1 MKTMAI
7 SEARKR
13 ANAKYNLKAYDR
25 IELKVAKGKKEEIRI
40 FAESN
45 GESINAF
52 VNRAIAEAMNEVPR
66 KEAQAKPKAKREM
79 SVELL

>member
-1 MKTMAI
+1 MPL

-13 ANAKYNLKAYDR
+13 ANAKYNQKAYDR
-25 IELKVAKGKKEEIRI
+25 IEVKVKKGKKEEIRE
-40 FAESN
+40 FAESQ

-52 VNRAIAEAMNEVPR
+52 INRAIAEAMGETER
-66 KEAQAKPKAKREM
+66 KQIVKQRRRNDI

>member
-1 MKTMAI
+1 MPL

-13 ANAKYNLKAYDR
+13 ANAKYNQKAYDR
-25 IELKVAKGKKEEIRI
+25 IEVKVKKGKKEQIRE
-40 FAESN
+40 FAESQ

-52 VNRAIAEAMNEVPR
+52 INRAIAEAMGEAER
-66 KEAQAKPKAKREM
+66 KQIAKQRRRNDI

>member
-1 MKTMAI
+1 MPL

-13 ANAKYNLKAYDR
+13 ANAKYNQKAYDR
-25 IELKVAKGKKEEIRI
+25 IEVKVKKGKKEQIRE
-40 FAESN
+40 FAESQ

-52 VNRAIAEAMNEVPR
+52 INRAIAEAMGEAER
-66 KEAQAKPKAKREM
+66 KQIEKQRRRNDI

>member
-1 MKTMAI
+1 MPI

-13 ANAKYNLKAYDR
+13 ANAKYNAKAYDR
-25 IELKVAKGKKEEIRI
+25 IELKVTKGKKEKIRLY
-40 FAESN
+40 AEAQ

-52 VNRAIAEAMNEVPR
+52 INLAIAEAMGEAPKKETTPKRQR
-66 KEAQAKPKAKREM
+66 KEL

>member
-1 MKTMAI
+1 MPL

-13 ANAKYNLKAYDR
+13 ANAKYNQKAYDR
-25 IELKVAKGKKEEIRI
+25 IEVKVKKGRKEEIRE
-40 FAESN
+40 FAESQ

-52 VNRAIAEAMNEVPR
+52 INRAIAEAMGEAER
-66 KEAQAKPKAKREM
+66 KQAVKQRRRNDI

>member
-1 MKTMAI
+1 MPI

-25 IELKVAKGKKEEIRI
+25 IELKVAKGKKEKIRI
-40 FAESN
+40 YAEQN

-52 VNRAIAEAMNEVPR
+52 VNRAIAEAMGEIER
-66 KEAQAKPKAKREM
+66 KETAAAAPKRKREM

>member
-1 MKTMAI
+1 MPI

-25 IELKVAKGKKEEIRI
+25 IELKVLKGQKEEIRA

-52 VNRAIAEAMNEVPR
+52 VNRAIAEAMNEIPR
-66 KEAQAKPKAKREM
+66 KEASAKTAKSKREM

>member
-1 MKTMAI
+1 MPI

-25 IELKVAKGKKEEIRI
+25 IELKVSKGKKEKIRLY
-40 FAESN
+40 AEAH

-52 VNRAIAEAMNEVPR
+52 VNRAISEAMGEIERREVQKTP
-66 KEAQAKPKAKREM
+66 PKKKREM

>member
-1 MKTMAI
+1 MAI

-40 FAESN
+40 FAEAN

-66 KEAQAKPKAKREM
+66 KEAQAKPQKSKREM

>member
-1 MKTMAI
+1 MPI

-13 ANAKYNLKAYDR
+13 ANAKYNAKAYDR
-25 IELKVAKGKKEEIRI
+25 IELKVTKGKKEKIRLY
-40 FAESN
+40 AESQ

-52 VNRAIAEAMNEVPR
+52 INRAIAETMGEAPKREQVIKRQR
-66 KEAQAKPKAKREM
+66 KEL

>member
-1 MKTMAI
+1 MPI

-25 IELKVAKGKKEEIRI
+25 IELKVSKGKKEKIRL
-40 FAESN
+40 FAQEQ
-45 GESINAF
+45 GESINSF
-52 VNRAIAEAMNEVPR
+52 VNRAIAEAMGEVPR
-66 KEAQAKPKAKREM
+66 KQETAKPKQKREM

>member
-1 MKTMAI
+1 MPI

-25 IELKVAKGKKEEIRI
+25 IELKVAKGKKEKIRVY
-40 FAESN
+40 AEAN

-52 VNRAIAEAMNEVPR
+52 VNRAIAEAMGEAVR
-66 KEAQAKPKAKREM
+66 KEVQIVKQKKREM

>member
-1 MKTMAI
+1 MPI

-25 IELKVAKGKKEEIRI
+25 IELKVSKGKKEKIRL
-40 FAESN
+40 FAQEQ
-45 GESINAF
+45 GESINSF
-52 VNRAIAEAMNEVPR
+52 VNRAIAEAMGEVPR
-66 KEAQAKPKAKREM
+66 RQENAKPKQKREM

>member
-1 MKTMAI
+1 MPI

-40 FAESN
+40 FAEAN

-52 VNRAIAEAMNEVPR
+52 VNRAIAEAMNEVSR
-66 KEAQAKPKAKREM
+66 KEAQTKPVKAKREM

>member
-1 MKTMAI
+1 MPI

-25 IELKVAKGKKEEIRI
+25 IELKVAKGKKEKIRVY
-40 FAESN
+40 AEAN

-52 VNRAIAEAMNEVPR
+52 VNRAIAEAMGEAQR
-66 KEAQAKPKAKREM
+66 KEVQTVKPKQKRER

>member
-1 MKTMAI
+1 MPL

-13 ANAKYNLKAYDR
+13 ANAKYNQKAYDR
-25 IELKVAKGKKEEIRI
+25 IEVKVKKGRKEEIRE
-40 FAESN
+40 FAESQ

-52 VNRAIAEAMNEVPR
+52 INRAIAEAMGEAER
-66 KEAQAKPKAKREM
+66 KQAVKQRRRSDI

>member
-1 MKTMAI
+1 MPI

-25 IELKVAKGKKEEIRI
+25 IELKVSKGKKEKIRI
-40 FAESN
+40 YAEQH

-52 VNRAIAEAMNEVPR
+52 VNRAIAEAMGEIKR
-66 KEAQAKPKAKREM
+66 QEAAPVAKPKQKREM

>member
-1 MKTMAI
+1 MPI

-25 IELKVAKGKKEEIRI
+25 IELKVSKGKKEKIRI
-40 FAESN
+40 YAEQH

-52 VNRAIAEAMNEVPR
+52 VNRAISEAMGEIKRQESAP
-66 KEAQAKPKAKREM
+66 ATKPKQKREM

>member
-1 MKTMAI
+1 MPI

-40 FAESN
+40 FAEAN

-52 VNRAIAEAMNEVPR
+52 VNRAISEAMNEVPR
-66 KEAQAKPKAKREM
+66 KEAAPKPRPKKDI